1 MAYDEILDGAYLKR
15 APADAV
21 YSWLKDSHVDYDS
34 RSVFFTGVAEEIES
48 ALLARNDETID
59 LGLARWATNPET
71 VSSLFARWC
80 TYPAWPPR
88 PDSFS
93 YPVICAILSNASMHL
108 PLLAEDSGPCGISR
122 EAFDWIVEHGDKELV
137 HRMHSNDC
145 VGLALIRKCCR
156 REEIYAAIPDERWFQ
171 TLLALC
177 SSKRFKRPPREYDDS
192 PDMFHWDVHRGIVDA
207 VLAAPKTLAASNVLW
222 SVLNSIPPAIAKD
235 AYIDDK
241 ALLSVVES
249 WAIDIEDVGSFS
261 HHKSDSL
268 TPGER
273 VQFHLLRL
281 YGSAVALNPDD
292 ESRAYRL
299 AAYSK
304 CYLSNT
310 KRSKTEEFKRLKVE
324 EFQKYSDRD
333 GPAFVFAA
341 SFNGNIWG
349 NDAAAL
355 AMSQGNFPP
364 PQDTEYLYCNRPGVA
379 REDATIGE
387 SDWQPDPGAETRPGV
402 TMPEVQSLFARLSE
416 QVKSLKAWVAWVA
429 LAVVVVLKW

>member
-21 YSWLKDSHVDYDS
+21 YSWLKESHVDYDS
-34 RSVFFTGVAEEIES
+34 RSVFYTGIAEQIES

-59 LGLARWATNPET
+59 LGLARWATNPST

-80 TYPAWPPR
+80 APPAWPVR
-88 PDSFS
+88 PDTFS
-93 YPVICAILSNASMHL
+93 YPVICAILSNASIRL
-108 PLLAEDSGPCGISR
+108 PLLGDESGPCGISR
-122 EAFDWIVEHGDKELV
+122 EAFDWIVESGDDELV

-145 VGLALIRKCCR
+145 IGLALIRKCCR
-156 REEIYAAIPDERWFQ
+156 REEKYAVIPDERWFK

-235 AYIDDK
+235 AYINDK
-241 ALLSVVES
+241 SLLPVVES
-249 WAIDIEDVGSFS
+249 WAIDIEDVGSYS

-281 YGSAVALNPDD
+281 YGSAVAFDPND
-292 ESRAYRL
+292 ERRVYRL

-304 CYLSNT
+304 CYLASTN
-310 KRSKTEEFKRLKVE
+310 RSKTEDFKRLKVE

-341 SFNGNIWG
+341 SFNGNIWS
-349 NDAAAL
+349 NDDAAL
-355 AMSQGNFPP
+355 AMAHSKFPAP
-364 PQDTEYLYCNRPGVA
+364 EDTEDLYYNRPSVA
-379 REDATIGE
+379 RVDTTIGE
-387 SDWQPDPGAETRPGV
+387 SDSHPAPGSTSRPSV
-402 TMPEVQSLFARLSE
+402 TVPEVQAVFALLSE
-416 QVKSLKAWVAWVA
+416 QVKRLKAWVAWVA